1 MPTRLRRPVAVIA
14 ACTVLG
20 ALLPVVTGTGYPV
33 TLGFQ
38 FLVWV
43 VLAVSWNV
51 FSGSAGYPSFG
62 HGVFFGIGI
71 YTTSTLLTRTDLP
84 LPVVVLL
91 SGLVPAALAAA
102 VGAAMFASPR
112 FRGDLFGLVTLAL
125 AFIVATVVSNVD
137 VLDGG
142 RGVFVREAAAGTFLA
157 NDPVRLYLLALAMAV
172 GTVLVALAIARSRW
186 GTALTAIRDD
196 EGVAES
202 LGVSTY
208 RYKVGTFAV
217 SGGLA
222 GLVGS
227 PQAVYLGYIEV
238 GAVFA
243 LSIPLF
249 VVIMAILGGTTTWY
263 GPVLGAALIV
273 GARELLLDLGDPDL
287 AQIVIG
293 LLLVAVIV
301 ALPAG
306 IGGLAGRRRVLRDAA
321 QLRPRAVTR

>member
-1 MPTRLRRPVAVIA
+1 MLTRPTKPIA
-14 ACTVLG
+14 AITVCAALG
-20 ALLPVVTGTGYPV
+20 LLLPLVAGGGYPV

-62 HGVFFGIGI
+62 HGVFFGVGV

-84 LPVVVLL
+84 LPVIIVV
-91 SGLVPAALAAA
+91 SGLVPAALAAV
-102 VGAAMFASPR
+102 VGAAMFASSR

-125 AFIVATVVSNVD
+125 AFIVATVVSNVE

-142 RGVFVREAAAGTFLA
+142 RGVFVRESAAGTFLA
-157 NDPVRLYLLALAMAV
+157 NDPVRLYLLVLVLAV
-172 GTVLVALAIARSRW
+172 GTVALALAISRSRW
-186 GTALTAIRDD
+186 GAALTAIRDD
-196 EGVAES
+196 EAVAES
-202 LGVSTY
+202 LGVATY
-208 RYKVGTFAV
+208 RCKVGTFAL

-227 PQAVYLGYIEV
+227 PQAVYLGYVEV

-273 GARELLLDLGDPDL
+273 GAREVLLDLGDPDL

-301 ALPAG
+301 LLPTG
-306 IGGLAGRRRVLRDAA
+306 LGGLAHRRRALRSTVG
-321 QLRPRAVTR
+321 LRPRAVTR

>member
-1 MPTRLRRPVAVIA
+1 VPTRPIRPIA
-14 ACTVLG
+14 AIAVCTVL
-20 ALLPVVTGTGYPV
+20 ALLLPVVSSSGYPL

-62 HGVFFGIGI
+62 HGVFFGVGI
-71 YTTSTLLTRTDLP
+71 YTTSTLLNHTGLP
-84 LPVVVLL
+84 LPVIIVLA
-91 SGLVPAALAAA
+91 GLVPAALAAV

-125 AFIVATVVSNVD
+125 AFVVATVVGNID
-137 VLDGG
+137 LIDGG
-142 RGVFVREAAAGTFLA
+142 RGVFIREAAAGTFLA
-157 NDPVRLYLLALAMAV
+157 NEPVRLYLLALVLAV
-172 GTVLVALAIARSRW
+172 GTVALALAISRGRW

-196 EGVAES
+196 EAVAES
-202 LGVSTY
+202 LGVATY
-208 RYKVGTFAV
+208 RYKVGTFAL
-217 SGGLA
+217 SAGLA
-222 GLVGS
+222 GLVGA
-227 PQAVYLGYIEV
+227 PQAVYLGYVEV

-301 ALPAG
+301 ALPTG
-306 IGGLAGRRRVLRDAA
+306 LGGLASRRA
-321 QLRPRAVTR
+321 QLRGLVRARPGAVTR